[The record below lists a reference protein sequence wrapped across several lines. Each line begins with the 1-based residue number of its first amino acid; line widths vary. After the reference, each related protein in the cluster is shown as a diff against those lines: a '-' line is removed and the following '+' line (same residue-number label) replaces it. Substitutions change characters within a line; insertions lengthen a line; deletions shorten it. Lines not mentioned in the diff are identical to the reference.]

1 MDPDSVATTERVPHG
16 GTTDSSL
23 LEFSANVN
31 PEIPDGVE
39 AVYESAL
46 SESRRY
52 PDDSYRAFRE
62 AGADVVGCDPNQVVS
77 TAGGLEAIRLAIA
90 TQIEPGDTVLVPKPS
105 FSEYAREIK
114 LQGGTPEFVSA
125 KKLLTCDTEAAAMAI
140 VCNPNNP
147 TGRAYDHENLQAFAR
162 QCRQTDTTL
171 LVDEAFL
178 SFTDRPSM
186 AGTDGVI
193 VARSLT
199 KLYGLPG
206 LRAGY
211 AVGTGQDLDLL
222 TTARRAWSV
231 SVPAAT
237 VGTYCLGRASFAE
250 QTRERVA
257 KERER
262 MRKALDSKF
271 DTSPSGAPFLLLDVG
286 DRSVEEIVE
295 HCREQGIAI
304 RDARTFRGLDSH
316 IRVAIRTPDE
326 NDQLLRVLSNV

>member
-16 GTTDSSL
+16 GTTDTEL
-23 LEFSANVN
+23 LEFSANTN
-31 PEIPDGVE
+31 PMIPDGVE

-52 PDDSYRAFRE
+52 PDDGYREFRE
-62 AGADVVGCDPNQVVS
+62 AGADVVGCDPNQIVP

-90 TQIEPGDTVLVPKPS
+90 TQVETGDRVLVPKPS
-105 FSEYAREIK
+105 FSEYAREIE
-114 LQGGTPEFVSA
+114 LQGATPAFISA
-125 KKLLTCDTEAAAMAI
+125 EKMLASDTEDAAMAI

-147 TGRAYDHENLQAFAR
+147 TGGTYDHESLQAFAH

-171 LVDEAFL
+171 LIDEAFL

-211 AVGTGQDLDLL
+211 AVGTGEDLDLL
-222 TTARRAWSV
+222 TTARRAWSM

-237 VGTYCLGRASFAE
+237 VGTYCLGCESFVE

-257 KERER
+257 TERRR
-262 MRKALDSKF
+262 MREVLDAKF
-271 DTSPSGAPFLLLDVG
+271 DIPPSDAPFLLLDVG
-286 DRSVEEIVE
+286 DRSVREIVDQ
-295 HCREQGIAI
+295 CREQGIAI
-304 RDARTFRGLDSH
+304 RDARTFRDLDAH
-316 IRVAIRTPDE
+316 VRIAVRTPDE
-326 NDQLLRVLSNV
+326 NDQLLSVLSDV